1 VKFVVFDWKPGPV
14 ARDDEIRPFRSNG
27 LPASCTWAAVS
38 AGAALALTVCA
49 FLPDGADLRA
59 FVPAEIGSIEAA
71 SWRHYYE
78 KNYLALFGDLYR
90 LSASQFH
97 LSPWRSIR
105 LAVDA
110 AQAAY
115 DFQGTHN
122 RTEAARALPALR
134 AYFAVLVPAKSGLD
148 VDAAARAELD
158 WWQARREGA
167 SVDDYGLRIAHVTT
181 LLYGVDNPASREA
194 GILRAR
200 AMQYRDERGAQIA
213 DVDWRVIEKRLVASY
228 EELKRAVKKP

>member
-1 VKFVVFDWKPGPV
+1 MKLVLFDWKPTAECDEET
-14 ARDDEIRPFRSNG
+14 ARVRRNG
-27 LPASCTWAAVS
+27 TPRAFGTWAAVS
-38 AGAALALTVCA
+38 AGTALAFGAFV
-49 FLPDGADLRA
+49 FLPRSADLRA

-78 KNYLALFGDLYR
+78 KDYLALFGDLYR

-97 LSPWRSIR
+97 FSPWQSVR

-110 AQAAY
+110 ARAAH

-122 RTEAARALPALR
+122 RAEAARALPALR
-134 AYFAVLVPAKSGLD
+134 AYFAALAPAKGGLE
-148 VDAAARAELD
+148 VEAAARAELD

-167 SVDDYGLRIAHVTT
+167 SVDDYGLRIAQVTR
-181 LLYGVDNPASREA
+181 LLYGVDNPASHEA

-200 AMQYRDERGAQIA
+200 AMHYRDERGVQITDA
-213 DVDWRVIEKRLVASY
+213 DWRVIEKRLVASY
-228 EELKRAVKKP
+228 EELKSALGKP